1 MGMQTFLDELNK
13 TLRGLPEPERQ
24 EILSDYREHIEV
36 GIAAGRSE
44 KELLVSLGDP
54 VTLGRLYRADHFVEH
69 ANNRFS
75 PGTVA
80 KAVTAVIS
88 LGLFNIIF
96 VAVPA
101 ILITGVVLL
110 LWLLTLLI
118 LLAGG
123 GCLIGTLIYLFFPS
137 MFVVGGMSGTAIFF
151 TGMLLAIGLVSL
163 AALLGI
169 GMWFL
174 TRFLARTAIRY
185 LKFNI
190 SLFNVRRE
198 S

>member
-1 MGMQTFLDELNK
+1 MGMQTFLDDLNK
-13 TLRGLPEPERQ
+13 SLRGLPEPEIQ
-24 EILSDYREHIEV
+24 DILSDYREHIEV

-44 KELLVSLGDP
+44 NELIGSLGDP
-54 VTLGRLYRADHFVEH
+54 ATLGRLYRADHFVEH
-69 ANNRFS
+69 ANTRFS
-75 PGTVA
+75 PGSVA

-96 VAVPA
+96 VAIPA
-101 ILITGVVLL
+101 IFITGLIL
-110 LWLLTLLI
+110 FLWLLALLI

-123 GCLIGTLIYLFFPS
+123 GCLIATLIYLVFPS
-137 MFVVGGMSGTAIFF
+137 MFVVGGMSGAAIFF
-151 TGMLLAIGLVSL
+151 SGLLIAIGMLSL
-163 AALLGI
+163 GALLGI

-174 TRFLARTAIRY
+174 TRFLARAAIRY